1 LEHGIQS
8 SCDLRQ
14 HQREQQQQ
22 GSSFWHTWHQGIH
35 RARRVFYQT
44 VVLGI
49 FFRPVTKVLA
59 TLQRIFLG
67 PWLCLVFIFLGMA
80 EITLHIL
87 SIRLPK
93 IHVALKDLSVAGK

>member
-14 HQREQQQQ
+14 HQREQQA
-22 GSSFWHTWHQGIH
+22 SSVWHTFYQGIQ
-35 RARRVFYQT
+35 RIQWGLYQA

-67 PWLCLVFIFLGMA
+67 PWLCLVFLFLGMA